1 MSSKIYSGGLL
12 VLFLILFSCKSDPV
26 KVAATAAQERNII
39 IDSTITAFQK
49 KLLAQQIDSVFS
61 KTKFNG
67 SISVIRNG
75 EKLYEKQNGFE
86 DFKTKAKLDS
96 NSVFAIGSLSKQ
108 FTAVLV
114 LLQEEQSKLKINDK
128 VSKYLV
134 EFQPKEF
141 ENITIQQLL
150 NHTSG
155 LNDFGSGLLSKP
167 GKEFNYSNKGFRYL
181 GELVE
186 KVSGKSYDENAKE
199 LFAKAGMKN
208 SSTPNLFQGKDFAGA
223 YTGNSNNFQKIDNMP
238 KRLAD
243 KEISVAAGGILSTVP
258 DLHRWNDA
266 LYNGRIL
273 KPESLQKFMEKSS
286 GRNHPILG
294 KMGYGFGIMM
304 NPQKPVAYF
313 HTGYVKGSPSLSIY
327 YPETKTSVIILSNIA
342 DESKGKDAIFI
353 PHKEVKK
360 IADSLEIKVDELR
373 IQLQNQPI

>member
-1 MSSKIYSGGLL
+1 MKKFFP
-12 VLFLILFSCKSDPV
+12 LFIFCLFAFVSCKSE
-26 KVAATAAQERNII
+26 KEKLAEETAKRNAI
-39 IDSTITAFQK
+39 IDSTITNFQK
-49 KLLAQQIDSVFS
+49 IYFKNQIDSVFA

-67 SISVIRNG
+67 SISVYQGN
-75 EKLYEKQNGFE
+75 EKIYEKENGFE
-86 DFKTKAKLDS
+86 DFKTKSKLDS
-96 NSVFAIGSLSKQ
+96 NTVFAIGSLSKQ

-114 LLQEEQSKLKINDK
+114 LLQEEEGKLKVDDK
-128 VSKYLV
+128 VSKYLT

-141 ENITIQQLL
+141 EEITILQLL

-155 LNDFGSGLLSKP
+155 LNDFGGSLLSKP

-208 SSTPNLFQGKDFAGA
+208 SSTPDLFQGKDFAGA
-223 YTGNSNNFQKIDNMP
+223 YTGNSIQFQKIENMP

-258 DLHRWNDA
+258 DLHRWNDS

-273 KPESLQKFMEKSS
+273 IPESLQKFMQKSS
-286 GRNHPILG
+286 DRNHPILG

-304 NPQKPVAYF
+304 NPGKPVAYF
-313 HTGYVKGSPSLSIY
+313 HTGYVKGSPSLNIY

-342 DESKGKDAIFI
+342 DESKGKDAIFV

-360 IADSLEIKVDELR
+360 VTDAVENSVSELK
-373 IQLQNQPI
+373 NQMMK

>member
-1 MSSKIYSGGLL
+1 M
-12 VLFLILFSCKSDPV
+12 VVSCKSEAEKKADESA
-26 KVAATAAQERNII
+26 KRAAI
-39 IDSTITAFQK
+39 IDSTVFNFQK
-49 KLLAQQIDSVFS
+49 IYLKNQIDSVFA
-61 KTKFNG
+61 KTGFNG
-67 SISVIRNG
+67 NISVYQAN
-75 EKLYEKQNGFE
+75 EKIYEKENGFM
-86 DFKTKAKLDS
+86 DFSTKSKLDS

-114 LLQEEQSKLKINDK
+114 LLQEEQGKLSTKDL
-128 VSKYLV
+128 VSKYLN
-134 EFQPKEF
+134 EFKGESF
-141 ENITIQQLL
+141 KNITVQQLL

-155 LNDFGSGLLSKP
+155 LNDFGSSLLSKP
-167 GKEFNYSNKGFRYL
+167 GEKFNYSNKGFRYL

-199 LFAKAGMKN
+199 LFAKAGMRN

-238 KRLAD
+238 KRLDD

-304 NPQKPVAYF
+304 NQGKPLSYF
-313 HTGYVKGSPSLSIY
+313 HTGYVKGSPSLNIY

-360 IADSLEIKVDELR
+360 LTDAIESSVAELR
-373 IQLQNQPI
+373 KEMIKI

>member
-1 MSSKIYSGGLL
+1 MIFKKILL
-12 VLFLILFSCKSDPV
+12 FFIPIFIISCKSEAE
-26 KVAATAAQERNII
+26 KISERNSI

-49 KLLAQQIDSVFS
+49 NLLKTQIDSVFE
-61 KTKFNG
+61 KNHFNG
-67 SISVIRNG
+67 SISVFQNG
-75 EKLYEKQNGFE
+75 EKLYEKENGFE
-86 DFKTKAKLDS
+86 NFKTKSKIDS

-114 LLQEEQSKLKINDK
+114 LLQEEQGKLKINHK

-313 HTGYVKGSPSLSIY
+313 HTGYVKGSPSLNIY

>member
-1 MSSKIYSGGLL
+1 MTNQNTSMIFNRVFLL
-12 VLFLILFSCKSDPV
+12 LIPIFIISCKSEAE
-26 KVAATAAQERNII
+26 KISERNSI

-49 KLLAQQIDSVFS
+49 KLLKTEIDSVFERNH
-61 KTKFNG
+61 FNG
-67 SISVIRNG
+67 SISVFQNG
-75 EKLYEKQNGFE
+75 EKLYEKENGFE
-86 DFKTKAKLDS
+86 NFKTKSKIDS

-114 LLQEEQSKLKINDK
+114 LLQEEQGKLKINDK

-134 EFQPKEF
+134 EFQLKEF

-199 LFAKAGMKN
+199 LFAKAGMKI

-223 YTGNSNNFQKIDNMP
+223 YTGNSNNFQKIENMP

-313 HTGYVKGSPSLSIY
+313 HTGYVKGSPSLNIY

-360 IADSLEIKVDELR
+360 LTDAIESSVAELR
-373 IQLQNQPI
+373 KEMIKI

>member
-1 MSSKIYSGGLL
+1 MIFKKILL
-12 VLFLILFSCKSDPV
+12 FFIPIFIISCKSEAE
-26 KVAATAAQERNII
+26 KISERNSI

-49 KLLAQQIDSVFS
+49 NLLKTQIDSVFE
-61 KTKFNG
+61 KNHFNG
-67 SISVIRNG
+67 SISVFQNG
-75 EKLYEKQNGFE
+75 EKLYEKENGFE
-86 DFKTKAKLDS
+86 NFKTKSKIDS

-114 LLQEEQSKLKINDK
+114 LLQEEQGKLKINDK

-313 HTGYVKGSPSLSIY
+313 HTGYVKGSPSLNIY

-360 IADSLEIKVDELR
+360 LTDAIESSVLEVRKNMIKTVAK
-373 IQLQNQPI
+373 

>member
-1 MSSKIYSGGLL
+1 MIFKKILL
-12 VLFLILFSCKSDPV
+12 FFIPIFIISCKSEAE
-26 KVAATAAQERNII
+26 KNSERNSI

-49 KLLAQQIDSVFS
+49 KLLKTEIDSVFE
-61 KTKFNG
+61 KNHFNG
-67 SISVIRNG
+67 SISVFQNG
-75 EKLYEKQNGFE
+75 EKLYEKENGFE
-86 DFKTKAKLDS
+86 NFKTKSKIDS

-114 LLQEEQSKLKINDK
+114 LLQEEQGKLKINDK

-223 YTGNSNNFQKIDNMP
+223 YTGI
-238 KRLAD
+238 
-243 KEISVAAGGILSTVP
+243 
-258 DLHRWNDA
+258 
-266 LYNGRIL
+266 
-273 KPESLQKFMEKSS
+273 
-286 GRNHPILG
+286 PI
-294 KMGYGFGIMM
+294 
-304 NPQKPVAYF
+304 
-313 HTGYVKGSPSLSIY
+313 
-327 YPETKTSVIILSNIA
+327 
-342 DESKGKDAIFI
+342 IF
-353 PHKEVKK
+353 
-360 IADSLEIKVDELR
+360 R
-373 IQLQNQPI
+373 R

>member
-1 MSSKIYSGGLL
+1 M
-12 VLFLILFSCKSDPV
+12 
-26 KVAATAAQERNII
+26 
-39 IDSTITAFQK
+39 
-49 KLLAQQIDSVFS
+49 
-61 KTKFNG
+61 
-67 SISVIRNG
+67 
-75 EKLYEKQNGFE
+75 
-86 DFKTKAKLDS
+86 
-96 NSVFAIGSLSKQ
+96 
-108 FTAVLV
+108 
-114 LLQEEQSKLKINDK
+114 
-128 VSKYLV
+128 
-134 EFQPKEF
+134 
-141 ENITIQQLL
+141 
-150 NHTSG
+150 
-155 LNDFGSGLLSKP
+155 
-167 GKEFNYSNKGFRYL
+167 
-181 GELVE
+181 VE

-223 YTGNSNNFQKIDNMP
+223 YTGNSNNFQKIENMP

-273 KPESLQKFMEKSS
+273 NPESLQKFMEKSS

-313 HTGYVKGSPSLSIY
+313 HTGYVKDSPSLNIY

-360 IADSLEIKVDELR
+360 LTDAIESSVAELR
-373 IQLQNQPI
+373 KEMINI